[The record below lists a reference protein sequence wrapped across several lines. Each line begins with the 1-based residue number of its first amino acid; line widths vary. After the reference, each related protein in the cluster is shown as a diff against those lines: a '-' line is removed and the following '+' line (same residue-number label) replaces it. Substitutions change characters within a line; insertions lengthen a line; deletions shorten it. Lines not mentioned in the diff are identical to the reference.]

1 MKVKS
6 VARLGMGG
14 FFALIAASMLAG
26 CSQPASIGK
35 LSPSAS
41 ESKAAT
47 PLPSISSAA
56 ITGPPTAPP
65 ITTAPIDSGIEVY
78 GNCTTPS
85 VEPPEIVLTC
95 ADHGE
100 VLEGL
105 NWLTWTA
112 ASATAVGTLVYN
124 DCTPDCAGG
133 HYHDVLGTEVTL
145 TLPVGGLD
153 GQIVWSQV
161 QENPEPPGYA
171 TGPSHGG
178 PQPLPIQPD

>member
-1 MKVKS
+1 VSS
-6 VARLGMGG
+6 VARLGVGG
-14 FFALIAASMLAG
+14 LVAVIAASMLAG
-26 CSQPASIGK
+26 CSQPANSGK

-41 ESKAAT
+41 ESKAPT
-47 PLPSISSAA
+47 LLPTTSASAA
-56 ITGPPTAPP
+56 VTSPPTAPP
-65 ITTAPIDSGIEVY
+65 ITTAPIDTGIEVY

-95 ADHGE
+95 ADYGE

-105 NWLTWTA
+105 NWVSWTA

-124 DCTPDCAGG
+124 DCTPDCAAG
-133 HYHDVLGTEVTL
+133 HYHGVPGTEVTL
-145 TLPVGGLD
+145 TVPVEGAG

-171 TGPSHGG
+171 TGPFHGG